1 MKNTLLSVT
10 ALVVMN
16 GVQQL
21 LIYPYLTRQMGA
33 AAFGDILVVL
43 GIIAI
48 IAPALGRR
56 STTAGSWRSKNMNAA
71 TAMPIPPSCCF

>member
-33 AAFGDILVVL
+33 AAFGDTWLCW
-43 GIIAI
+43 
-48 IAPALGRR
+48 ALSPLLPRRWGRR
-56 STTAGSWRSKNMNAA
+56 VNNSRIVARKNMNAA